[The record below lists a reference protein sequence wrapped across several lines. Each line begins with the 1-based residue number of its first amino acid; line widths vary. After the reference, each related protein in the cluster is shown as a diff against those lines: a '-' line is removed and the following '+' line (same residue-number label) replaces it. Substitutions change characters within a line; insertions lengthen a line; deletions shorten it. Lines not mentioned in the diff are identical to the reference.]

1 MVSWYLCSWVWYTSL
16 CACNATFSYWMGCI
30 WLSQSCSA
38 ASFSLM
44 AEANFQTS
52 RGNTV
57 ATTHSIN
64 GLRYMPFNCA
74 SAIIVFNIPNRFWHI
89 YAHKTFSQIWNITS
103 SFWLK
108 KVFLYLNNR
117 CKTHFACE
125 EGVNIWFH
133 SSLHFLWKSRHSL
146 NADVLSS
153 ADLTCL

>member
-89 YAHKTFSQIWNITS
+89 NAHKTFSQIWNITS

-108 KVFLYLNNR
+108 KVF
-117 CKTHFACE
+117 C
-125 EGVNIWFH
+125 IWTTDAKH
-133 SSLHFLWKSRHSL
+133 ILHVKRELTSDFIR
-146 NADVLSS
+146 LSIS
-153 ADLTCL
+153 YENQDIH